1 MICQSYIDEYELV
14 TVRNKLDRLYKYVSE
29 VYVINNDY
37 SKSQK
42 ESISDDLNKLL
53 EEVKQ
58 DLYMMENEE
67 RNYLK
72 II

>member
-1 MICQSYIDEYELV
+1 MIIV
-14 TVRNKLDRLYKYVSE
+14 NRK
-29 VYVINNDY
+29 
-37 SKSQK
+37 K

-58 DLYMMENEE
+58 YIYKIENEE

-72 II
+72 TI